1 MESLMNE
8 MERLATQAMEARR
21 EITRAAFTTELD
33 VFLPL
38 RLAQR
43 MGIDRA
49 GVEVKAEVIPEGVW
63 DWLERSCYGLR
74 WDLRYP
80 VTVKTSDSV
89 YHLTPRFFSSA
100 DDRLRLFAPELR
112 WEMTPVIAES
122 KQRCEWVANGTAFKS
137 RRDQYLESLKGIPKL
152 ELDSLES
159 DAIVTEYVQFTR
171 KVKGKGGMV
180 KDHWL
185 VWEATLRVID
195 KQSGLSPV
203 MSVMDTTG
211 SYTEIPMM
219 KD

>member
-1 MESLMNE
+1 MESLIKE
-8 MERLATQAMEARR
+8 MVDLATQAMEARR
-21 EITRAAFTTELD
+21 GLERVAFTTELD

-43 MGIDRA
+43 MGIDRV
-49 GVEVKAEVIPEGVW
+49 GAEVAADAISEGTW
-63 DWLERSCYGLR
+63 DWLKRSCYGLG

-80 VTVKTSDSV
+80 VTIKTSDSV
-89 YHLTPRFFSSA
+89 YHLTPRFYSSH
-100 DDRLRLFAPELR
+100 DVRLRLFAPAIR

-137 RRDQYLESLKGIPKL
+137 RRDQYLESLKNIPLL
-152 ELDSLES
+152 ELDPLES
-159 DAIVTEYVQFTR
+159 DAIVTEYIQFTR
-171 KVKGKGGMV
+171 KVRGKGGMV

-185 VWEATLRVID
+185 VWEAIMRVID
-195 KQSGLSPV
+195 KQSDVAPV
-203 MSVMDTTG
+203 MSVMDTTC